1 MRTSSFLLGVT
12 LGAVASSILSKN
24 VNMPVAKDARKML
37 NNTKEKMM
45 DMTFPGME
53 SMLSKAGI
61 DSHVIDAVTPSTP
74 KKVVSPKE
82 REENMNL
89 IKSFIRTNPDVKKE
103 VEQVL
108 KESHTAIPGM

>member
-1 MRTSSFLLGVT
+1 MRTSSFLLGIT
-12 LGAVASSILSKN
+12 LGAVASSLLARN
-24 VNMPVAKDARKML
+24 VHMPSSKDARRML

-61 DSHVIDAVTPSTP
+61 DSHVIDAKSTVV
-74 KKVVSPKE
+74 KKQVSPKE

-89 IKSFIRTNPDVKKE
+89 IKSFIRSNPDVKKE

-108 KESHTAIPGM
+108 KESHTVIPGV